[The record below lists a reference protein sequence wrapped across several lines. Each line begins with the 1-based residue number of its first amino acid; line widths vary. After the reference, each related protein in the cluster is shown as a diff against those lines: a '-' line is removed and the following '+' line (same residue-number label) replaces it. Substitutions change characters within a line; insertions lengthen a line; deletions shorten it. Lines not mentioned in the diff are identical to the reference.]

1 MRSVGRA
8 GGLSLIWLCTMCACQ
23 SAAPPTLAERCERAA
38 AARRPDAAELCL
50 PAYELTGDPSIGG
63 RAARA
68 LQGREGA
75 LPIVEW
81 IANAVGD
88 SAAGADAWLAAGV
101 SRGIAGDTKGAL
113 AAYERAVA
121 MRGAGDTLGQ
131 LRDAVG
137 LIYYYLGETDFHA
150 GIRQAVIAHD
160 LLNLVGPGEDQAA
173 AYINIASLLI
183 AIGNLSVTEQ
193 ILDEARCVIP
203 VTSPQYARLRQ
214 LDAFVELGHERTAS
228 QRLSLL
234 EAHALAL
241 RDGNTVL
248 EWNTR
253 FNLIDVAIR
262 DRMLGDAAA
271 LLDPRSLPSDMAPQD
286 RAVVAYY
293 RGLLAIARGDH
304 AAAVQLIEGALPDA
318 PASWIGALE
327 DVHGRALIQAG
338 HPDQGERALLRSVAE
353 IERKRDAL
361 EGDTFKSWLLADQR
375 VPFEDL
381 FLLYVT
387 SGRLDSALGVV
398 QRATARSTLDGLL
411 QAEPRSAEAPGLA
424 AVDEWSEGM
433 RKLAIALRSSRAM
446 VTPPISSLLAQLR
459 GNHVITYF
467 RARGDLWA
475 IAVGVNGGLAARKIG
490 GVAELARRLAV
501 WQQDIASRAL
511 AEELG
516 LRLLPDELMPAPE
529 TPIYVV
535 EEDPIGD
542 VSFAALRRHGELVLD
557 HHPVA
562 YAPSAAVLSVT
573 RRSQA
578 PIRAVVLGDPTGD
591 LPEAREEAREVAG
604 RLNVSARLGGA
615 ATRTAVLDAGDAT
628 VIHIAAHTVPTQTG
642 AALLLADGLLD
653 AGTVLDHG
661 VAAGAIVLLT
671 CSSAPVASRD
681 ELSALAS
688 AFLAAGAHT
697 VIASRW
703 SVDDKV
709 AHSFARTFYQ
719 SKGLVDPVQAVA
731 VAQRSLARDGVEVK
745 QWSTFAVIG
754 GLP

>member
-1 MRSVGRA
+1 VY
-8 GGLSLIWLCTMCACQ
+8 LIWLCAICACQ
-23 SAAPPTLAERCERAA
+23 SAAAPTLAERCARAVD
-38 AARRPDAAELCL
+38 ARRPDAADLCL
-50 PAYELTGDPSIGG
+50 PAYELTGDPATGG

-68 LQGREGA
+68 LQAREGA

-101 SRGIAGDTKGAL
+101 SRGIAGDTRGAL

-137 LIYYYLGETDFHA
+137 LIYYYLGESDFHA
-150 GIRQAVIAHD
+150 ATRQAVIAHD
-160 LLNLVGPGEDQAA
+160 LLSLVGPGEDRAA
-173 AYINIASLLI
+173 AYINIATLLI
-183 AIGNLSVTEQ
+183 TIGNLSVTEQ
-193 ILDEARCVIP
+193 ILEEARCVIP

-214 LDAFVELGHERTAS
+214 IDAFVELGHERTAS
-228 QRLSLL
+228 QRLALL

-241 RDGNTVL
+241 RDGNTAL

-262 DRMLGDAAA
+262 DGMLGDAAA
-271 LLDPRSLPSDMAPQD
+271 LLDPRSLPAHMSPQD

-293 RGLLAIARGDH
+293 QALLAIARGDH

-318 PASWIGALE
+318 SAGWIGALE
-327 DVHGRALIQAG
+327 DVYGRALVRAG
-338 HPDQGERALLRSVAE
+338 HPDRAERALLRSVAE

-361 EGDTFKSWLLADQR
+361 ESDTFKSWLLADQR

-387 SGRLDSALGVV
+387 SGRLDRALGVV

-411 QAEPRSAEAPGLA
+411 QAESRSAEARGLA

-475 IAVGVNGGLAARKIG
+475 IAVGVDGGLAARKIG
-490 GVAELARRLAV
+490 GVAGLTRRLAA
-501 WQQDIASRAL
+501 WHQDIASPAL
-511 AEELG
+511 ADELG
-516 LRLLPDELMPAPE
+516 LLLLPDELMPAPG

-591 LPEAREEAREVAG
+591 LPEAREEARDVAG

-615 ATRTAVLDAGDAT
+615 ATRTAVLEAGDAT

-671 CSSAPVASRD
+671 CSSAPIASRD

-709 AHSFARTFYQ
+709 AHAFARTFYQ
-719 SKGLVDPVQAVA
+719 ANGLFDPVQAVA
-731 VAQRSLARDGVEVK
+731 VAQRALARDGIEVK